1 MLVVADLE
9 NQIKSALENI
19 VPPAIERCKLAEYQ
33 LESDVANKMAKEFSE
48 TFSELVCADLAK
60 LIANAIDYY
69 IKNAC
74 ITGQIITVGSM
85 VTQMAPIV
93 PAPTPVVAGK
103 IPNTLGIS

>member
-1 MLVVADLE
+1 MVADLE
-9 NQIKSALENI
+9 NQIKCAFQNI
-19 VPPAIERCKLAEYQ
+19 IPPAIERCKLGEYQ
-33 LESDVANKMAKEFSE
+33 MESDIAKKKAKEYAD
-48 TFSELVCADLAK
+48 TFDELVSADLAK

-74 ITGQIITVGSM
+74 ITGQIITVGGW

-103 IPNTLGIS
+103 IPNTLGIM

>member
-1 MLVVADLE
+1 MLVVANLE

-19 VPPAIERCKLAEYQ
+19 IPPAIERCKLQEYAV
-33 LESDVANKMAKEFSE
+33 ESDVGKKMAKEYADVFC
-48 TFSELVCADLAK
+48 ELVCADLAK

-69 IKNAC
+69 IKNMW
-74 ITGQIITVGSM
+74 ITGQIITVGSP
-85 VTQMAPIV
+85 VTQMAMIM

>member
-1 MLVVADLE
+1 MLVVANLE

-19 VPPAIERCKLAEYQ
+19 IPPAIERCKLQEYSV
-33 LESDVANKMAKEFSE
+33 ESDVGKKMAKDFAD
-48 TFSELVCADLAK
+48 TFDELVCADLAK

-69 IKNAC
+69 VKNAC

>member
-1 MLVVADLE
+1 MLMIADLE
-9 NQIKSALENI
+9 NQIKCAFQNI
-19 VPPAIERCKLAEYQ
+19 IPPAIERCKLQEYSV
-33 LESDVANKMAKEFSE
+33 ESDVGKKMAKDFAD
-48 TFSELVCADLAK
+48 TFDELVCADLAK

-69 IKNAC
+69 VKNAC

-103 IPNTLGIS
+103 IPNTLGIM